1 MTMPEYAILQSIAV
15 PILII
20 DVDHTILFANH
31 AFLELCSGADI
42 MELIGSKCFQIS
54 HNCPFPCQDI
64 CDDAIPY
71 VHARVFSTGE
81 PVHIVHEHT
90 LPNGSRLILQITAS
104 PLKDNHGKI
113 TRIIQVLQDI
123 TEREKLTA
131 ELARQTNE
139 LENILNNAPFSI
151 SYLDREMR
159 VQRINPA
166 MERLTNISIARAR
179 GRHCYDL
186 WGQYANDETRT
197 GRERICDS
205 CQIRNV
211 LRDGRKRCFE
221 RQIESGRIIRITTT
235 PVRDN
240 KQQIIGAM
248 EIGQD
253 VTDLRQAE
261 EALRQEVDINS
272 RLAELAQSLIQS
284 HSLEKITSMVLRS
297 AQELTRSPIGF
308 VGYIDQ
314 DSGHLVCPTFSG
326 EVWKKCRIPGRSAV
340 FEKFSGLWGWVLEKG
355 EPIITNNPAEDPRST
370 GIPYGHLPITRFLA
384 TPSRIGNTV
393 TGLIAVAN
401 SDEDY
406 TEKNLHVLER
416 MAALFALALQRR
428 SDEDKI
434 RASEA
439 RFSNLFN
446 NLGDAAFV
454 VGENGRFLD
463 VNDEA
468 VRRLG
473 YSRKELLSM
482 TPAGIQEQGG
492 TDLDKLCWRRTMEFG
507 SSTCEIVQVS
517 RDGQHFPSE
526 VKATRIEMN
535 GRPALLALV
544 RDISERKK
552 TEEKLRRAK
561 EDWERTFDAIDDI
574 ITIQDTD
581 MRILRANRA
590 AGIACNTDPHEL
602 TGRYCYELFSS
613 DRKLCSLC
621 PVHETLMSRKPH
633 TRILKHEK
641 LQRTYQVSLHP
652 VLDDQDNIVQF
663 VHIAKDITDQQKA
676 QDHLLQSEKMAT
688 IAGLAAGVA
697 HEINTPLSA
706 ILQSIQVIRQG
717 LSSDQKVN
725 REQAAEHGIDLDNLQ
740 DYFKSQ
746 EIDFFLNG
754 IQTSASNAAKI
765 ITNLLEFSRPQKG
778 EISMANLN
786 ELMDSAVELARADYD
801 LKKKYGILNVTIQ
814 REYDPDLPPVPCV
827 AVEIEQVFLNI
838 IKNAVLA
845 LAGQSRE
852 KPRIILRTA
861 RSGSTVRV
869 EVEDN
874 GPGMDEEVR
883 GHVFDPFFTTKEVG
897 AGTGLGL
904 YVAYTII
911 CEKHQGKISVE
922 SEPGKGAR
930 FIIELPLQTFG
941 NQPLSN

>member
-20 DVDHTILFANH
+20 DTDHTILFANQS
-31 AFLELCSGADI
+31 FIELCSGTGK
-42 MELIGSKCFQIS
+42 ENVIGSKCFQIS
-54 HNCPFPCQDI
+54 HNCPFPCQETGTDT
-64 CDDAIPY
+64 IPC
-71 VHARVFSTGE
+71 VHARVFSTGK
-81 PVHIVHEHT
+81 PIRIVHEHT
-90 LPNGSRLILQITAS
+90 LPNGNRRLLQITAS
-104 PLKDNHGKI
+104 PLKNSHGKI
-113 TRIIQVLQDI
+113 TRIIQILEDI

-131 ELARQTNE
+131 TLARQTNE

-151 SYLDREMR
+151 SYLDKEMR
-159 VQRINPA
+159 VLRINPA
-166 MERLTNISIARAR
+166 MERLANISLRQAR

-186 WGQYANDETRT
+186 WGQYANDEKKS
-197 GRERICDS
+197 GRERICDP

-221 RQIESGRIIRITTT
+221 RQVECGRIVRITTA

-240 KQQIIGAM
+240 RQQIIGVM

-261 EALRQEVDINS
+261 QALRQEVGINS
-272 RLAELAQSLIQS
+272 LLAELAQSLIKS
-284 HSLEKITSMVLRS
+284 HSLEKITNMVLRS
-297 AQELTRSPIGF
+297 AQELTSSPVGF
-308 VGYIDQ
+308 VGYLDQ
-314 DSGHLVCPTFSG
+314 DSGHLVCPTFS
-326 EVWKKCRIPGRSAV
+326 EKMWKKCRVPECSTV
-340 FEKFSGLWGWVLEKG
+340 FDKFPGLWGWVLEKG
-355 EPIITNNPAEDPRST
+355 EPVLTNSPAMDRRST
-370 GIPYGHLPITRFLA
+370 GIPFGHLPVTRFLA
-384 TPSRIGNTV
+384 VPSRIDSTV

-401 SDEDY
+401 SDDDY
-406 TEKNLHVLER
+406 TEKDLNVLER
-416 MAALFALALQRR
+416 LAALFALALQRR

-454 VGENGRFLD
+454 LGENGRFLD

-482 TPAGIQEQGG
+482 TPAAVQKSEG
-492 TDLDKLCWRRTMEFG
+492 TDLVKACWRRTMEFG

-517 RDGQHFPSE
+517 RDGQQFPSE

-544 RDISERKK
+544 RDIRERKK
-552 TEEKLRRAK
+552 TEEQLRRAK

-590 AGIACNTDPHEL
+590 AGIALNTDPHEL

-613 DRKLCSLC
+613 DRELCSAC
-621 PVHETLMSRKPH
+621 PVYEVLHSRKPH

-652 VLDDQDNIVQF
+652 VLDDQKNIVQF

-717 LSSDQKVN
+717 LSSEQEIN
-725 REQAAEHGIDLDNLQ
+725 REQAAEHGVDLDNLKE
-740 DYFKSQ
+740 YFKSQ
-746 EIDFFLNG
+746 DIDFFLNG

-778 EISMANLN
+778 EVSMANLN

-801 LKKKYGILNVTIQ
+801 LKKKYDILNVTIR
-814 REYDPDLPPVPCV
+814 REYDTELPPVPCV
-827 AVEIEQVFLNI
+827 AMEIEQVLLNI
-838 IKNAVLA
+838 IKNAVQA
-845 LAGQSRE
+845 LAGQGE
-852 KPRIILRTA
+852 KNPSIILRTA
-861 RSGSTVRV
+861 RTGSTVRI

-874 GPGMDEEVR
+874 GPGMDEEIR

-911 CEKHQGKISVE
+911 SEKHQGKISVE
-922 SEPGKGAR
+922 SEPDKGAR
-930 FIIELPLQTFG
+930 FIIELPLE
-941 NQPLSN
+941 P